1 MNPFA
6 SRITGNSWVVPVS
19 ALSLVLGFMV
29 MTASITATTRQSR
42 LGLLG
47 PSQGIRVGTGTVDFQ
62 EQYVKLQEQNKTM
75 SEEVKHLRAENDK
88 LQRAL
93 GEGNSSTKVLNE
105 GIEQAKAFAGL
116 TELQG
121 PGLKVT
127 LLDSRKTPPPG
138 MMANDSI
145 IHDTDVLKVTNELFA
160 AGAEA
165 IDVNGHR
172 IVTTSTFRCVGP
184 VIHIDGVPVASPVA
198 IRAIG
203 DPETLLGGIKLPN
216 GVLDEMQRFDKDMVQ
231 IETVKDMRI
240 SAYSGSTERKFS
252 KVPRPRK

>member
-6 SRITGNSWVVPVS
+6 TRMSANAWVVPVS

-29 MTASITATTRQSR
+29 MTASITDVTRSSR

-47 PSQGIRVGTGTVDFQ
+47 ASQKSRVSLGTIDQ
-62 EQYVKLQEQNKTM
+62 MDQYLKM
-75 SEEVKHLRAENDK
+75 REEVTNLRAENDK
-88 LQRAL
+88 LQQAL
-93 GEGNSSTKVLNE
+93 GDRNSSGKVLNDA
-105 GIEQAKAFAGL
+105 IEQAKAFAGL

-121 PGLKVT
+121 PGVRVT
-127 LLDSRKTPPPG
+127 LLDSHKS
-138 MMANDSI
+138 MANGLQGNDSI

-172 IVTTSTFRCVGP
+172 VVTTSSFRCVGP
-184 VIHIDGVPVASPVA
+184 VIHVDGVPVASPIT

-203 DPETLLGGIKLPN
+203 DSATLEGGLNLPM
-216 GVLDEMQRFDKDMVQ
+216 GVLAEIRTTDPGMVQ
-231 IETVKDMRI
+231 IEQVKDMRI
-240 SAYSGSTERKFS
+240 TAYDGSTARKYA
-252 KVPRPRK
+252 KVPPQKQ